1 MAENQN
7 FSEPIHILM
16 DAVKKDIL
24 SKKANKGANSH
35 NRDIINLL
43 FNLLDYQITLMNQI
57 LMFNKTNKDGE
68 SDNKKNIEYLI
79 RINKD
84 ILVSMINKFL
94 SSIKSIF
101 KNSLDK
107 EGSIYNINKRT
118 QSNSKFGKIL
128 NIQTSTNEKN
138 KNFMLN
144 NSFAQYNSPI
154 KKNME
159 KEFNTTITMTQQSST
174 KKILSFFDQD
184 KNSYKFL
191 KNKNIKYSKKNKINK
206 NIFDKL
212 YSNKD
217 ERCDHEEKKKHKM
230 LVYQSY
236 SNSMKNLFV
245 NLNDNYIKQLKK

>member
-1 MAENQN
+1 MYENL
-7 FSEPIHILM
+7 I
-16 DAVKKDIL
+16 A
-24 SKKANKGANSH
+24 
-35 NRDIINLL
+35 
-43 FNLLDYQITLMNQI
+43 
-57 LMFNKTNKDGE
+57 
-68 SDNKKNIEYLI
+68 KNISHFSPQGVIIYGI
-79 RINKD
+79 SCDYYNINKIKLDD
-84 ILVSMINKFL
+84 IKMFYELL
-94 SSIKSIF
+94 KSEEF
-101 KNSLDK
+101 PQD
-107 EGSIYNINKRT
+107 YNINKRT

>member
-1 MAENQN
+1 MEEIHN
-7 FSEPIHILM
+7 FLEPIQILM
-16 DAVKKDIL
+16 ENVKNDIL
-24 SKKANKGANSH
+24 SKSDNIEDKLRNKSILNA
-35 NRDIINLL
+35 L
-43 FNLLDYQITLMNQI
+43 FNLMDYQMILMNQI
-57 LMFNKTNKDGE
+57 FLFSQNNQNNN
-68 SDNKKNIEYLI
+68 DNRNNLDNLL

-94 SSIKSIF
+94 SSINSIF

-174 KKILSFFDQD
+174 KKILSFFYQD